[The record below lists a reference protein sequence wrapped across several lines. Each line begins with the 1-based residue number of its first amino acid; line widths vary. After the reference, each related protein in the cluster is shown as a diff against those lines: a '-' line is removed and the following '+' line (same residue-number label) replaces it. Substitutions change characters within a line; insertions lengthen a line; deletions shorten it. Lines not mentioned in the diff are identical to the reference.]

1 MGEQHVHR
9 ATDPAIV
16 RGFTR
21 AMLADLAAFERML
34 AEGLFETGARRYGM
48 EQEMF
53 LVDAQGRPAPVGP
66 ALLASCDDPR
76 LTHEL
81 GRFNLEGNL
90 PPGDLGPRFLSALR
104 LELRDVLRSATEH
117 AAPHGAR
124 PLLTGILPT
133 LHGADFAPEQ
143 MSPSPRYR
151 QLNDNLLA
159 HRGGEMVVFIRGVDE
174 LHRRQSSVMLE
185 AANASLQLHLQVD
198 PDDFVA
204 AYNAA
209 QLISAPLLAV
219 AAASPIL
226 LGRRLWHETRIALFE
241 LSVDA
246 RSQAELAR
254 GLRPRVGFGDDWLRG
269 DLVDLFRADVSRYR
283 VLLTRD
289 PGPDPLREL
298 DAERVPELRALTLHN
313 GTVWR
318 WNRPCYGIAEGV
330 PHLRVENRV
339 LPSGPSIPDE
349 IANAALFYGLMLVR
363 ERFGDVPA
371 RLPFHRAKG
380 AFLAA
385 ARHGLDAQL
394 PWLDGRV
401 VGAAE
406 LIGRELLPLAREGLR
421 SVGLPRSEID
431 TVLEPI
437 EERVDR
443 SMTAA
448 SWMLDAFEQLAEPH
462 GREQATRFLT
472 QALLDRQASGEPLH
486 RWRPVDPSKARG
498 GPLEVRH
505 VMLPD
510 VSTVHPE
517 DPIELVEAIGRW
529 EGTTF
534 VVVEAVGEVVGLVGT
549 AEEAGDADA
558 GRDVR
563 VADRMAGR
571 FATIHPD
578 APLPAARAALEEAEP
593 ACLVVISDG
602 RAIGLVTPAALDAAE
617 HG

>member
-254 GLRPRVGFGDDWLRG
+254 GLRPRVGF
-269 DLVDLFRADVSRYR
+269 V
-283 VLLTRD
+283 
-289 PGPDPLREL
+289 
-298 DAERVPELRALTLHN
+298 
-313 GTVWR
+313 
-318 WNRPCYGIAEGV
+318 
-330 PHLRVENRV
+330 V
-339 LPSGPSIPDE
+339 LP
-349 IANAALFYGLMLVR
+349 
-363 ERFGDVPA
+363 
-371 RLPFHRAKG
+371 
-380 AFLAA
+380 
-385 ARHGLDAQL
+385 
-394 PWLDGRV
+394 
-401 VGAAE
+401 
-406 LIGRELLPLAREGLR
+406 
-421 SVGLPRSEID
+421 
-431 TVLEPI
+431 
-437 EERVDR
+437 
-443 SMTAA
+443 
-448 SWMLDAFEQLAEPH
+448 
-462 GREQATRFLT
+462 
-472 QALLDRQASGEPLH
+472 
-486 RWRPVDPSKARG
+486 
-498 GPLEVRH
+498 
-505 VMLPD
+505 
-510 VSTVHPE
+510 
-517 DPIELVEAIGRW
+517 
-529 EGTTF
+529 
-534 VVVEAVGEVVGLVGT
+534 
-549 AEEAGDADA
+549 
-558 GRDVR
+558 
-563 VADRMAGR
+563 
-571 FATIHPD
+571 
-578 APLPAARAALEEAEP
+578 
-593 ACLVVISDG
+593 
-602 RAIGLVTPAALDAAE
+602 
-617 HG
+617 